1 MDELDKLRQEIEIL
15 KNRMTYLEETL
26 ATIAD
31 MSKSGEM
38 GQYIAQRQRALAASK
53 LVNAAAGT
61 QKLNADAQQQVID
74 QLAAEKAAMDARIEE
89 AIRASAQ
96 NIPAEDDLAE
106 QFTYRDVP
114 GGVEIQ
120 GYTGFDVYGKFVI
133 PEKIKDKIVIGIGQ
147 NAFINMRFES
157 VILPETL
164 QYIGDFAFKN
174 TRLKNIKCP
183 NDLVNIGDGAFENC
197 KELTTLQLSNNINY
211 LGSGSFSGSG
221 LTEVMF
227 PENLKTI
234 DRMCFYGCKNL
245 KRVVLNKNLQYIG
258 MSAFAE
264 TDISPIIIPSS
275 VKEIDDGAI
284 DGIARVAVLGM
295 KTQFRRVP
303 RMPVAI
309 YCLAGSEVQKQA
321 RLGGAFVKSL
331 DEFRN
336 IR

>member
-1 MDELDKLRQEIEIL
+1 MDELEKLQQEIESL
-15 KNRMTYLEETL
+15 KNRMTYFEETL
-26 ATIAD
+26 ATLAD
-31 MSKSGEM
+31 MNKSGEM

-61 QKLNADAQQQVID
+61 QKLNVDAQQKIID
-74 QLAAEKAAMDARIEE
+74 QLATEKAAMDARIEE

-96 NIPAEDDLAE
+96 NTPAEDDLAE
-106 QFTYRDVP
+106 RFTYRDVP

-120 GYTGFDVYGKFVI
+120 GYNGFEIYGELVI
-133 PEKIKDKIVIGIGQ
+133 PERIKGKSVVGIGQ
-147 NAFINMRFES
+147 NAFINMRFEDI
-157 VILPETL
+157 ILPATL

-174 TRLKNIKCP
+174 TRLKNIRCP
-183 NDLVNIGDGAFENC
+183 DDLVNIGDGAFENC
-197 KELTTLQLSNNINY
+197 KELTTLQLPNNINY

-221 LTEVMF
+221 LTEVVF
-227 PENLKTI
+227 PENLKNI

-284 DGIARVAVLGM
+284 DGITRVAVLGM

-321 RLGGAFVKSL
+321 RLGGAFVKPL
-331 DEFRN
+331 DEFKN